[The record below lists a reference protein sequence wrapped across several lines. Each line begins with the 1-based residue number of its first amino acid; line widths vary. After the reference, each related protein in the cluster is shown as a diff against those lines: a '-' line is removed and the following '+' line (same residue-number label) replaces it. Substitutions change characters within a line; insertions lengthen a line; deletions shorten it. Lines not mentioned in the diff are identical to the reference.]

1 MSERVDKAS
10 LPLNQPRR
18 TPSHPTKSHIVKTK
32 VDGKEKILR
41 FGEQGASTAGK
52 PKAGESERM
61 KAKRASFK
69 ARHAKNIAKG
79 RSSPAYWANKVK
91 WAEGGAVS
99 LDSLA
104 AKYDDG
110 GSVDPSMLRRLKNT
124 LGSAASDVNRSFYE
138 NVSGPAVGSLVDMT
152 VGLGDLAQMGA
163 RYLGNRMGYDAGEF
177 TPVAPRV
184 KQALGVDNYNPY
196 TVGGVAANLLPFA
209 RGEQALSAA
218 ATGLPRLFPNL
229 GREAAAYGGS
239 EAAAAGAR
247 EFMPDSPLVELAA
260 SAAGGSAAG
269 GVGGSASRSPTV
281 SNIVKAQGNLNL
293 TPRARAEALKGSDT
307 QTAESFLN
315 QLRGQPGMTQSGF
328 DDLVKRYQGL
338 EPNTRMTKAEFEQ
351 RIPASQYNKI
361 DLRSSEQTA
370 NAHLMTEAE
379 DQVRHNLGSVYER
392 VLDRLGVPVNNSTLS
407 DIQDYHEN
415 ILDFENLSDD
425 MQQRL
430 YSAGIDDTEGKY
442 ALMDIFDEE
451 RDNLVN
457 YNYELMVDD
466 YELGDMDMPAGGY
479 GYKDYQRLIA
489 NPESHSDRYFEL
501 GVTHPEQSGKYK
513 HYSERVSAEDGGGL
527 IGHVRGTFTG
537 EEGAGLVGGEYAKP
551 RSMVIEEI
559 QSDAQKTAGQSGPL
573 RQAHGTMFKA
583 AIQHALENGADTVYY
598 PSAREIA
605 GVRNKPASAYAPIYD
620 QQIVKEGLKPLLKIP
635 GVSSR
640 MLGGYHEIDFT
651 PEAKGFILKGEGQ
664 AAPGYAQGGTVRA
677 YDPQQIEN
685 IMSSINAPRNY
696 ASGGSVLAYDPGRV
710 DAILNQFRGAV

>member
-1 MSERVDKAS
+1 MSERVDKDS

-69 ARHAKNIAKG
+69 ARHARNIAKG
-79 RSSPAYWANKVK
+79 QSSPAYWANKVK

-99 LDSLA
+99 LDQLSE
-104 AKYDDG
+104 KYDDG

-260 SAAGGSAAG
+260 SAAGG
-269 GVGGSASRSPTV
+269 VGGSASRSPTV

-293 TPRARAEALKGSDT
+293 TPMARAEALKGSDT

-315 QLRGQPGMTQSGF
+315 QLRSQPGMTQSGF

-351 RIPASQYNKI
+351 RIPASEYNKI

-370 NAHLMTEAE
+370 DEHLMVEAE
-379 DQVRHNLGSVYER
+379 DQVRDNIWSVYER
-392 VLDRLGVPVNNSTLS
+392 LLDRLGVPVNNSTLS
-407 DIQDYHEN
+407 DIQDYREN
-415 ILDFENLSDD
+415 VLDFEDLSGD

-430 YSAGIDDTEGKY
+430 YSAGMDGAGGRDG
-442 ALMDIFDEE
+442 LMDLFNEE
-451 RDNLVN
+451 RDNVIN
-457 YNYELMVDD
+457 YTYQTMADD
-466 YELGDMDMPAGGY
+466 YGLDMPAGGY
-479 GYKDYQRLIA
+479 AYKDYQRLLSTPDA
-489 NPESHSDRYFEL
+489 HSDGYFEF
-501 GVTHPEQSGKYK
+501 GVTHPEQSSRYK
-513 HYSERVSAEDGGGL
+513 HYSELDPGEEGGGL

-537 EEGAGLVGGEYAKP
+537 EERARLVGGEYAKP

-583 AIQHALENGADTVYY
+583 AVQHALENGADTVYY
-598 PSAREIA
+598 PSASVVAR
-605 GVRNKPASAYAPIYD
+605 VRNKPASAYAPIYD
-620 QQIVKEGLKPLLKIP
+620 QQVVKEGLKPLLKIP
-635 GVSSR
+635 GVSSTVR
-640 MLGGYHEIDFT
+640 GGYHEIDFT
-651 PEAKGFILKGEGQ
+651 PEAKDFILKGEGQ

-710 DAILNQFRGAV
+710 DAILNQFRGAE